1 MALITRPG
9 EARERLCHNA
19 YTTREPGNSLGL
31 LEEALEL
38 AEKYE
43 ATERELAKAR
53 RTGQLRSDDLGS
65 QLVEA
70 QQAGLID
77 KDLAAELRAYNDKVR
92 ALLAVDD
99 FDSAELARTHAAAAD
114 QPKSAP
120 ARKKKK
126 ATKRAAKRKTVSRRK
141 KATKSE

>member
-1 MALITRPG
+1 II
-9 EARERLCHNA
+9 
-19 YTTREPGNSLGL
+19 
-31 LEEALEL
+31 
-38 AEKYE
+38 
-43 ATERELAKAR
+43 
-53 RTGQLRSDDLGS
+53 
-65 QLVEA
+65 EA

-77 KDLAAELRAYNDKVR
+77 KDLAVELRAYNDKVR

-99 FDSAELARTHAAAAD
+99 FDSAELARTYAAAAD

-141 KATKSE
+141 KATKSD